1 MIWYH
6 AHLIRELNNFSRM
19 QVVLSPAMDR
29 RERTVPSMYVG
40 IEAWH
45 VIVAIF
51 VFFGLSP
58 TMTMITATI
67 TSRAFKRMD
76 LIESASG
83 LAGLSVIAG
92 FSFLGLLLLAGGG
105 KTNEYNA
112 SFWFMPFIMSGFVF
126 SLLAFV
132 KIEKIHRTSLES
144 SSKAQDPDS
153 FD

>member
-1 MIWYH
+1 
-6 AHLIRELNNFSRM
+6 
-19 QVVLSPAMDR
+19 
-29 RERTVPSMYVG
+29 MYVG